1 MLYKEGTP
9 KTNLRGSESGGYL
22 SRLAISCMTV
32 AMRHWALDATG
43 YSPVRLTPA
52 VGVTSGAHY
61 RMSSG
66 HSSPPQII
74 NLRGPR

>member
-1 MLYKEGTP
+1 MMK
-9 KTNLRGSESGGYL
+9 GSENGGYL

-32 AMRHWALDATG
+32 AMRHWALNATG

-52 VGVTSGAHY
+52 VGVTSGAQY

-66 HSSPPQII
+66 HSSPAQIK